1 MSIGGS
7 SPRKRSAQILC
18 GVLAGPLFVTAFTAI
33 GAARRGYDWRR
44 YPVSSLA
51 IGRQGWQQ
59 RTNFIVAGVLYSCAA
74 VGLGR
79 SDRRR
84 IGPRAVPTLVAGVGI
99 GLIGS
104 GLFVTD
110 YVGERP
116 TEGPGVT
123 NRGPAVAARTRRT
136 RAGQIHDLCGIPV
149 FVGIPIAGLASAAT
163 AVRSRDYRWACYSA
177 GSSMMMAGSLVLFGA
192 AIRGQ
197 SRIRGKSGIFQRISI
212 ATGLGWL
219 SSMSLRGLSKY
230 RPESSSASAQAW
242 RVVRLPWCRRRQS
255 NPCH

>member
-1 MSIGGS
+1 MSVGGC
-7 SPRKRSAQILC
+7 SPRTRSAQILG
-18 GVLAGPLFVTAFTAI
+18 GVLAGPLFVIAFTEI

-51 IGRQGWQQ
+51 IGPQGWQQ
-59 RTNFIVAGVLYSCAA
+59 RTNFILAGVLYSCAA

-84 IGPRAVPTLVAGVGI
+84 IGPRAVPALIAGVGI

-110 YVGERP
+110 YVGDLPSESP
-116 TEGPGVT
+116 EK
-123 NRGPAVAARTRRT
+123 NRGPADAAPRRPT
-136 RAGQIHDLCGIPV
+136 RAGQMRNLCGIPV
-149 FVGIPIAGLASAAT
+149 FAGIPIAGLASAAT

-177 GSSMMMAGSLVLFGA
+177 GSSMVMACSLLLFGA

-197 SRIRGKSGIFQRISI
+197 SRLRGKSAIFQRISI

-219 SSMSLRGLSKY
+219 SSLSLRGLS
-230 RPESSSASAQAW
+230 
-242 RVVRLPWCRRRQS
+242 
-255 NPCH
+255 H

>member
-1 MSIGGS
+1 MPNSTPLRTGSKLRNLQANRRFQDALGGR
-7 SPRKRSAQILC
+7 SPRMRSALILC
-18 GVLAGPLFVTAFTAI
+18 GALAGPLFVSAFTAI
-33 GAARRGYDWRR
+33 GAARPGYDWRR

-59 RTNFIVAGVLYSCAA
+59 RMNFILAGVLYLCAA

-84 IGPRAVPTLVAGVGI
+84 IGPRAVPALVAGVGI

-110 YVGERP
+110 YVGDLLSERP
-116 TEGPGVT
+116 DAKKGAPSAAV
-123 NRGPAVAARTRRT
+123 PARRT

-149 FVGIPIAGLASAAT
+149 FAGIPVAGMASAAT
-163 AVRSRDYRWACYSA
+163 AARTSDYRWACYSA
-177 GSSMMMAGSLVLFGA
+177 ASSMVMAGSVLLVGA

-197 SRIRGKSGIFQRISI
+197 PRLRGKSGLLQRISI
-212 ATGLGWL
+212 VTGLGWL
-219 SSMSLRGLSKY
+219 SSLSLRSLSHT
-230 RPESSSASAQAW
+230 SG
-242 RVVRLPWCRRRQS
+242 
-255 NPCH
+255 

>member
-1 MSIGGS
+1 VSDGGR

-59 RTNFIVAGVLYSCAA
+59 RINFILAGVLYSCAA
-74 VGLGR
+74 AGLGH

-84 IGPRAVPTLVAGVGI
+84 IGPRAVPALIAGVGI

-104 GLFVTD
+104 GVFVTD
-110 YVGERP
+110 YGGDLVS
-116 TEGPGVT
+116 EGPDVK
-123 NRGPAVAARTRRT
+123 NRGPADAVPTRPT
-136 RAGQIHDLCGIPV
+136 RAGQLHNLCGIPV
-149 FVGIPIAGLASAAT
+149 FAGIPIAGLASAAT
-163 AVRSRDYRWACYSA
+163 AVRSRGYRWACYSA
-177 GSSMMMAGSLVLFGA
+177 GSSTVMAGSLLLFGA
-192 AIRGQ
+192 AISGE
-197 SRIRGKSGIFQRISI
+197 SHLRGKSGILQRISI

-219 SSMSLRGLSKY
+219 SSLSLRGLS
-230 RPESSSASAQAW
+230 Q
-242 RVVRLPWCRRRQS
+242 
-255 NPCH
+255 

>member
-1 MSIGGS
+1 VSVGGC

-18 GVLAGPLFVTAFTAI
+18 GAVAGPLFVTAFTAI

-59 RTNFIVAGVLYSCAA
+59 RVNFILAGVLYSCAA

-84 IGPRAVPTLVAGVGI
+84 MGPRAVPALVAGVGV

-110 YVGERP
+110 YVGDLPR
-116 TEGPGVT
+116 EGPDEKIG
-123 NRGPAVAARTRRT
+123 GPADAAPTRPT
-136 RAGQIHDLCGIPV
+136 RAGQMHNLCGIPV
-149 FVGIPIAGLASAAT
+149 FAGIPIAGLVSAAT

-177 GSSMMMAGSLVLFGA
+177 GSSTVMVSSLLFLAA

-197 SRIRGKSGIFQRISI
+197 SSLRGKSGIFQRISI

-219 SSMSLRGLSKY
+219 SSLSLRGLS
-230 RPESSSASAQAW
+230 Q
-242 RVVRLPWCRRRQS
+242 
-255 NPCH
+255 

>member
-1 MSIGGS
+1 MSVGGR

-59 RTNFIVAGVLYSCAA
+59 RTNFILAGVLYSCAA
-74 VGLGR
+74 AGLGR

-84 IGPRAVPTLVAGVGI
+84 IGPRAVPALVAGVGI

-104 GLFVTD
+104 GVFVTD
-110 YVGERP
+110 YVG
-116 TEGPGVT
+116 G
-123 NRGPAVAARTRRT
+123 AAPTRRT

-149 FVGIPIAGLASAAT
+149 FFGIPIAGLASAAT
-163 AVRSRDYRWACYSA
+163 ALRSRDYRWACYSA
-177 GSSMMMAGSLVLFGA
+177 ASSTVMAGSLILFGA

-197 SRIRGKSGIFQRISI
+197 GRLRGKSGMLQRISI
-212 ATGLGWL
+212 AIGFGWL
-219 SSMSLRGLSKY
+219 SSLSLRGLS
-230 RPESSSASAQAW
+230 Q
-242 RVVRLPWCRRRQS
+242 
-255 NPCH
+255 

>member
-1 MSIGGS
+1 VSVSGR

-18 GVLAGPLFVTAFTAI
+18 GVLAGPLFITAFTAI

-51 IGRQGWQQ
+51 IGPQGWQQ
-59 RTNFIVAGVLYSCAA
+59 RTNFILAGVLYSCAA

-84 IGPRAVPTLVAGVGI
+84 IGPRAVPALIAGVGI

-110 YVGERP
+110 YVGDLLDKGPGEKNRGQADGATTRP
-116 TEGPGVT
+116 T
-123 NRGPAVAARTRRT
+123 RT
-136 RAGQIHDLCGIPV
+136 GQMHNLCGIPV
-149 FVGIPIAGLASAAT
+149 FAGIPIAGLASAAT
-163 AVRSRDYRWACYSA
+163 AVHSRDYRWAFYSA
-177 GSSMMMAGSLVLFGA
+177 GSSMVMACGLRLFGA

-197 SRIRGKSGIFQRISI
+197 SRLGGKSGIFQRISI

-219 SSMSLRGLSKY
+219 SALSLRGLS
-230 RPESSSASAQAW
+230 
-242 RVVRLPWCRRRQS
+242 
-255 NPCH
+255 H